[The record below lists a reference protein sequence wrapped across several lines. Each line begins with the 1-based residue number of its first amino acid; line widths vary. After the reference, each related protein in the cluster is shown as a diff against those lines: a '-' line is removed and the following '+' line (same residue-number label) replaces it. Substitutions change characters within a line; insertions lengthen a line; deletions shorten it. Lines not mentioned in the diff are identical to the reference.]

1 MAEKAVQEL
10 KANSPVTLLLRI
22 ATYTTWIPV
31 TPKGTTMLR
40 LSLQDFSNQW
50 QSRRYLTLSDC
61 GW

>member
-40 LSLQDFSNQW
+40 LSLQDFKPVAE
-50 QSRRYLTLSDC
+50 
-61 GW
+61 